1 MQFMQKNKQRDRAT
15 RYVNCNHVSC
25 YIMQCIGLLHV
36 IVSFLLVLI
45 FCLFICSFMYI
56 ATLFGE

>member
-1 MQFMQKNKQRDRAT
+1 MSQECQIYRSKVIGWKVIVRTPTQRTDYIT
-15 RYVNCNHVSC
+15 RTK
-25 YIMQCIGLLHV
+25 V